1 MLLDYGWP
9 KELRRQQFLDDFN
22 DAYTEWR
29 KESGFQR
36 SGLTIEGEYTK
47 EKRDAVMEKNL
58 ESIWMNRL
66 TPELRE
72 QALREKAQREAQEK
86 EAETALQNLDNMN
99 MSG

>member
-9 KELRRQQFLDDFN
+9 KEFRRQQFLDDFN

-72 QALREKAQREAQEK
+72 QALREKA
-86 EAETALQNLDNMN
+86 
-99 MSG
+99 